1 MIRVVRKPMTE
12 TARARYEARVL
23 EPGRRWLEAN
33 PPVPA
38 KAGEPAPKQKR
49 LPALWREVCEELAD
63 AFHDRCAYS
72 AMWLSHPG
80 EVDHFVSIDEDR
92 SRAYDW
98 DNFRYCA
105 GWINSSKQS
114 LRSSQLLDPLE
125 IEDDWF
131 ELKLPSLELHVTEE
145 CPEHLRAR
153 AELMLD
159 RLHLRR
165 GQHVI
170 RYRRQFLAQYRPE
183 DPSTLA
189 RLDELAPLL
198 ARAIRKQLRESR
210 E

>member
-1 MIRVVRKPMTE
+1 MIRVVRKPMTDE
-12 TARARYEARVL
+12 IRARYEARVL

-38 KAGEPAPKQKR
+38 KAREPAPKQKR

-131 ELKLPSLELHVTEE
+131 ELRLPS
-145 CPEHLRAR
+145 PRIRAR
-153 AELMLD
+153 SPASTSWPRCSRARSGSSSTRAEG
-159 RLHLRR
+159 RRR
-165 GQHVI
+165 GS
-170 RYRRQFLAQYRPE
+170 P
-183 DPSTLA
+183 PA
-189 RLDELAPLL
+189 RITSP
-198 ARAIRKQLRESR
+198 
-210 E
+210 